1 MRTAPTESASAQ
13 GSLLSRVQ
21 RLPLWVTMP
30 AIVAVYVAAAKLGL
44 SMAFVAEQVTVVWP
58 PVGIA
63 LAALLL
69 LGARMAPAIFVGAL
83 VANALTSAPLA
94 VAAGIATGNT
104 LEALGAFWILRRGG
118 VDSELTRLRDVLLL
132 ITGAALASTTVSATI
147 GVTSLC
153 VGGVQPWTAFG
164 RLWWV
169 WWLGDCVGDLI
180 VAPLL
185 LVWMSAPQPRWQRD
199 RVLEAAG
206 LLAGV
211 VAVTITVF
219 VGPLGLWRE
228 GYPLHYVTFPFV
240 IAAALRFGQRG
251 ATSTT
256 LIVSCLAISSTV
268 NGFGPFAAGS
278 VGERLMM
285 VQLYMAVVAVTALL
299 LAAAIS
305 ERNTE
310 ARGRAADY
318 AQLAASE
325 HRLRLALEAGQMGV
339 WEWNIQTGAV
349 RWSEQLTPV
358 LGLAP
363 GEFGGTFEA
372 FQALVHTD
380 DRAAVLESIA
390 RAVELRAGYDIEFR
404 MLLPGGEVR
413 WLSGKGQVLSDAR
426 GRAVRMLG
434 VGMDISERKRL
445 EGELRRRADELADA
459 DRRKDEFLAMLAHE
473 LRNPLAPLSNALHLL
488 AQDAGDRA
496 RITEMADRQVR
507 HLVRLVDDLLDVSR
521 ITQGKISLRKERVI
535 LADVVTRAMEMM
547 REELEARGHQVTVS
561 LPPRPVYL
569 EADGARLAQIAGNLL
584 SNAAKFTP
592 TGGSIWLTAE
602 ALSDEVVV
610 RVRDTGVGLA
620 PELVPHVF
628 DLFVQGE
635 ASLDRTRGGLGIGLT
650 LVRRLVE
657 LHGGRV
663 EARSAGVGQGSEFLV
678 YLPTLGPPLTESV
691 AGAAPTPDRPPTR
704 GLSVLLVEDSPDAA
718 ESLAMVLRTWGHDVQ
733 VALDAAAGLEVAER
747 LAPDVIVSDVGL
759 PGMDGYELAR
769 RLRAHPKFGRA
780 VLIAL
785 SGYARDEDK
794 RRALAAG
801 FDHHFVKPP
810 DLDALAELLGRVQ
823 LASESRRPPLL
834 H

>member
-30 AIVAVYVAAAKLGL
+30 AIVAVYVVAAKLGL

-211 VAVTITVF
+211 VAVTISVF

-325 HRLRLALEAGQMGV
+325 HRLRLALEAERPARCDGPSSSRPCLALRRASSAARSRHSRRSSIPM
-339 WEWNIQTGAV
+339 IAPPS
-349 RWSEQLTPV
+349 WSRSR
-358 LGLAP
+358 AP
-363 GEFGGTFEA
+363 SSSAPATTSSFA
-372 FQALVHTD
+372 CCSP
-380 DRAAVLESIA
+380 AA
-390 RAVELRAGYDIEFR
+390 RCAGCR
-404 MLLPGGEVR
+404 
-413 WLSGKGQVLSDAR
+413 AR
-426 GRAVRMLG
+426 GRCSRTHAGVR
-434 VGMDISERKRL
+434 SACSASAWTSASASAS
-445 EGELRRRADELADA
+445 RASCA
-459 DRRKDEFLAMLAHE
+459 
-473 LRNPLAPLSNALHLL
+473 
-488 AQDAGDRA
+488 
-496 RITEMADRQVR
+496 
-507 HLVRLVDDLLDVSR
+507 
-521 ITQGKISLRKERVI
+521 
-535 LADVVTRAMEMM
+535 
-547 REELEARGHQVTVS
+547 
-561 LPPRPVYL
+561 
-569 EADGARLAQIAGNLL
+569 GART
-584 SNAAKFTP
+584 S
-592 TGGSIWLTAE
+592 S
-602 ALSDEVVV
+602 
-610 RVRDTGVGLA
+610 
-620 PELVPHVF
+620 
-628 DLFVQGE
+628 
-635 ASLDRTRGGLGIGLT
+635 
-650 LVRRLVE
+650 
-657 LHGGRV
+657 
-663 EARSAGVGQGSEFLV
+663 
-678 YLPTLGPPLTESV
+678 
-691 AGAAPTPDRPPTR
+691 PTPIVARTSSWRCWRTSCATR
-704 GLSVLLVEDSPDAA
+704 
-718 ESLAMVLRTWGHDVQ
+718 
-733 VALDAAAGLEVAER
+733 
-747 LAPDVIVSDVGL
+747 
-759 PGMDGYELAR
+759 
-769 RLRAHPKFGRA
+769 
-780 VLIAL
+780 
-785 SGYARDEDK
+785 
-794 RRALAAG
+794 
-801 FDHHFVKPP
+801 
-810 DLDALAELLGRVQ
+810 
-823 LASESRRPPLL
+823 SRR
-834 H
+834 